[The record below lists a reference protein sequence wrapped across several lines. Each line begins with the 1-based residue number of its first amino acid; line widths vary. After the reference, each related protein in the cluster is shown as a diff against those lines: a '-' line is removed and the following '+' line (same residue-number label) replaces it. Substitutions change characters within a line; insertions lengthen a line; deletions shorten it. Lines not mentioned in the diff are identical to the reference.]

1 MVASN
6 SVLVPL
12 QAEFFA
18 LEGLSQLLL
27 TVRDIRSKINEDL
40 KIHGIVLTM
49 FDKRNNLSEQIEEDV
64 RGNLGELV
72 YDTVI
77 PRNVRI
83 SEAPSFSMPAL
94 IYDHKCSG
102 AIAYQKLAA
111 EFLKREDHFE
121 RRKNEFKN
129 ERKKGLGRGLSSFLD
144 VDGFDEIVE
153 ISNPEDGVSKA
164 SNSSN
169 FLPIEQLV
177 PNQNQPRKD
186 FSADELKSLASSI
199 RETGIIQPILVRK
212 NNSFYEIVAGERR
225 WRAAQLAKIHEVPV
239 LIKELTNEEVVKIS
253 IVENIQRV
261 DLNPIE
267 EANSYH
273 QLIRDFGYTQE
284 KVSSSLGKSRSYIA
298 NSLRLLSLPESI
310 IKLLKEGKL
319 TSGHARALVGV
330 KNSEF
335 LAKKIIE
342 DGLSVR
348 DIENIV
354 KKGID
359 QSNNRIEK
367 KPSIKKD
374 VDTLNLEQDLKM
386 ALGLK
391 TVIDHNENSGRGSI
405 IIKYRDLEQLDEFCS
420 KIMKI

>member
-1 MVASN
+1 MS
-6 SVLVPL
+6 S
-12 QAEFFA
+12 
-18 LEGLSQLLL
+18 
-27 TVRDIRSKINEDL
+27 
-40 KIHGIVLTM
+40 
-49 FDKRNNLSEQIEEDV
+49 
-64 RGNLGELV
+64 
-72 YDTVI
+72 
-77 PRNVRI
+77 
-83 SEAPSFSMPAL
+83 
-94 IYDHKCSG
+94 
-102 AIAYQKLAA
+102 
-111 EFLKREDHFE
+111 
-121 RRKNEFKN
+121 KN

-144 VDGFDEIVE
+144 VDSFDEIVE
-153 ISNPEDGVSKA
+153 ISNPEKEVSKA

-169 FLPIEQLV
+169 FLPIEHLV
-177 PNQNQPRKD
+177 PNQNQPRKN
-186 FSADELKSLASSI
+186 FSEDELKSLASSI
-199 RETGIIQPILVRK
+199 SETGIIQPILVRK

-298 NSLRLLSLPESI
+298 NSLRLLSLPKSI
-310 IKLLKEGKL
+310 IKFLEEGKL

-342 DGLSVR
+342 EGLSVR

-359 QSNNRIEK
+359 QSDNRIEK
-367 KPSIKKD
+367 KPTNKKD

>member
-1 MVASN
+1 MS
-6 SVLVPL
+6 S
-12 QAEFFA
+12 
-18 LEGLSQLLL
+18 
-27 TVRDIRSKINEDL
+27 
-40 KIHGIVLTM
+40 
-49 FDKRNNLSEQIEEDV
+49 
-64 RGNLGELV
+64 
-72 YDTVI
+72 
-77 PRNVRI
+77 
-83 SEAPSFSMPAL
+83 
-94 IYDHKCSG
+94 
-102 AIAYQKLAA
+102 
-111 EFLKREDHFE
+111 
-121 RRKNEFKN
+121 KN

-144 VDGFDEIVE
+144 VDGFNEIVE
-153 ISNPEDGVSKA
+153 ISNSEIEVSKE
-164 SNSSN
+164 SNSTN
-169 FLPIEQLV
+169 FLPIEHLV
-177 PNQNQPRKD
+177 PNKNQPRKD
-186 FSADELKSLASSI
+186 FSEDELKKLASSI

-267 EANSYH
+267 EANSYN

-310 IKLLKEGKL
+310 IKFLNEGKL

-335 LAKKIIE
+335 LAKKIIDE
-342 DGLSVR
+342 GLSVR

-359 QSNNRIEK
+359 RSNNRTEK
-367 KPSIKKD
+367 KPEIKKD

-386 ALGLK
+386 ALGLM

-405 IIKYRDLEQLDEFCS
+405 IIKYKDLEQLDEFCS